1 MRSRHFYYA
10 FLILDKLNNLV
21 YYNICK
27 EETAMT
33 VYDIQEQAINK
44 VNELGLTIDD
54 LVELTGLSKSTI
66 KKFMKGEMVFNSICK
81 IWDTV
86 KGM

>member
-1 MRSRHFYYA
+1 
-10 FLILDKLNNLV
+10 
-21 YYNICK
+21 
-27 EETAMT
+27 MT

-54 LVELTGLSKSTI
+54 LVKLTGLSKATI